1 MKSNKTQNQVTQLT
15 TNLKINFMIF
25 TIGLTLVL
33 FHCGKSEEKEPAMD
47 KKTAT
52 YDSYTAAESLDA
64 PSPESGKIISG
75 SSSSPAS
82 KDWIQEQKSENK
94 LGGLFL
100 PLPTNQARLLEYEVI
115 LLYECNDLIQTRK
128 TLIELIQKYG
138 YLESSSAYNADDPS
152 MSVQV
157 KVNAS
162 MLYDA
167 LLAFDSLGNL
177 TSENIS
183 TIDHTENQ
191 VWQNRK
197 NTREA
202 LRLKRKN
209 LAGAS
214 VSTESRNW
222 EAIDNSITASEDA
235 KDLAEQ
241 EIWKIQDRV
250 KWAKVN
256 ITFSTPKAKDK
267 IIIPTYQNAL
277 VGILNA
283 FLSLT
288 YYLLWIAPFLLFI
301 GGIGFGV
308 YKGYKKLRA

>member
-1 MKSNKTQNQVTQLT
+1 
-15 TNLKINFMIF
+15 MILV
-25 TIGLTLVL
+25 IGLTLPL
-33 FHCGKSEEKEPAMD
+33 FHCGKSEETEPSLE
-47 KKTAT
+47 KKSAP
-52 YDSYTAAESLDA
+52 YESYAAEDNLDA
-64 PSPESGKIISG
+64 PSPESAKIISG
-75 SSSSPAS
+75 SSASPAS

-100 PLPTNQARLLEYEVI
+100 PFPTNQSRLLEYEVI
-115 LLYECNDLIQTRK
+115 LLYESNDLIQTRK
-128 TLIELIQKYG
+128 SLIELIQKYG
-138 YLESSSAYNADDPS
+138 FLESSSAFNADDPS

-167 LLAFDSLGNL
+167 LLAFDTLGNL
-177 TSENIS
+177 ISENIS

-197 NTREA
+197 NTRES
-202 LRLKRKN
+202 LRLKRKS
-209 LAGAS
+209 LAS
-214 VSTESRNW
+214 TNVSTESKNW
-222 EAIDNSITASEDA
+222 EAIDNSLTASEDA

-256 ITFSTPKAKDK
+256 LTFSTPKAKDK

-277 VGILNA
+277 VGILNS
-283 FLSLT
+283 FLTLT
-288 YYLLWIAPFLLFI
+288 YYLVWIAPFLLFI
-301 GGIGFGV
+301 GGIGWGV
-308 YKGYKKLRA
+308 YKGYRILKKRLNK